1 MTSCKIKTHNL
12 MINKKN
18 TIKEMKIL
26 NQMTNI
32 KKISRNPLNPT
43 NLNHKII
50 LVRAMRN
57 LKERIRISLIE
68 QKY

>member
-32 KKISRNPLNPT
+32 KKILSNPLHPT
-43 NLNHKII
+43 NLNYKII